1 MCSRRHQELSVAIL
15 HHCSTGALLP
25 CRAEQPCGVRPL
37 QSYGTQ
43 KELPAWLP
51 QCFKP
56 DFTLLAMKYRH
67 GFCFT
72 SVIAYNSMKLQ
83 PELISLAADKGSCQ
97 VWQHAITQ
105 GIGRRGLPALCPVA
119 LECTGGCAGAPGAAG
134 SLLVVAGMGDVRT
147 HKAQRVT
154 AVGTPVPSC

>member
-1 MCSRRHQELSVAIL
+1 MHSRRHQELSAAIL
-15 HHCSTGALLP
+15 HHCST
-25 CRAEQPCGVRPL
+25 RAVHPRRAVHPCGVRPL

-51 QCFKP
+51 WCFKP
-56 DFTLLAMKYRH
+56 DFTFLAMKHRH

-97 VWQHAITQ
+97 VWQHVIPQ
-105 GIGRRGLPALCPVA
+105 GIGRSGPPALSPVA
-119 LECTGGCAGAPGAAG
+119 LGYTGGCADAPGG
-134 SLLVVAGMGDVRT
+134 CGVTPGGGGDGECVHSQSTKGYCHRN
-147 HKAQRVT
+147 AC
-154 AVGTPVPSC
+154 A